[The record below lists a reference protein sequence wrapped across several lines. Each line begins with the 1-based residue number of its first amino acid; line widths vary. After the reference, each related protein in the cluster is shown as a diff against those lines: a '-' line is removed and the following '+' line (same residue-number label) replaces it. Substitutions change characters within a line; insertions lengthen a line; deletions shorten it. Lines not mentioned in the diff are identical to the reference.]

1 MDLDFLKS
9 FMTRN
14 SQNVLKTYIKVIKMI
29 SVYFKNDFQ
38 TTFKKLI
45 FDGKNFF
52 DRNFYLPRDLNFDHF
67 EQKVE

>member
-9 FMTRN
+9 FVTRK
-14 SQNVLKTYIKVIKMI
+14 SQNMLKTCIKDIKMI
-29 SVYFKNDFQ
+29 SMYFKNDFQ

-45 FDGKNFF
+45 FDGKKFF